1 MISTHNAMA
10 QMNRLRDEL
19 DRVFGIDSAA
29 WSRPGAYPP
38 VNVWED
44 ENHFY
49 LEAELPGMN
58 IEDLEIHVQE
68 GDQLSIKGT
77 RKLSEIE
84 GAKLR
89 RRERS
94 HGEFHRTFKLDSDV
108 DVQNVSAEFKHGVLT
123 VKLPK
128 SELMKPRKIEINVGD
143 AN

>member
-1 MISTHNAMA
+1 MISTHNALA

-19 DRVFGIDSAA
+19 DRVFGIDSAS
-29 WSRPGAYPP
+29 WNRPGAYPP

-49 LEAELPGMN
+49 LEAELPGMK
-58 IEDLEIHVQE
+58 IEDLEIYVHE

-77 RKLSEIE
+77 RKLSEME

-89 RRERS
+89 RRERG
-94 HGEFHRTFKLDSDV
+94 HGEFQRTFKLDSDV
-108 DVQNVSAEFKHGVLT
+108 DVQNVSADFKNGVLT
-123 VKLPK
+123 VTLPK
-128 SELMKPRKIEINVGD
+128 SELIKPRKIEISVGD